1 MMNEKIIIFFI
12 FFLYFE
18 NAHSKICKPKIIK
31 SQKEITEKLKIC
43 DKGDK
48 LLILYDVKVDSKELI
63 LKLCDLRF
71 SVITDDEINIVQK
84 RNSGLSIVC
93 IYNPTF

>member
-18 NAHSKICKPKIIK
+18 NALSKICKPKIIK

-43 DKGDK
+43 DNGDK